1 MVVDVDALSDAE
13 LRTKLLEFGFPV
25 MPITGTT
32 RKVMAKK
39 LKMLLENKNKIGDGS
54 TRRSMG
60 KYSSEEDSDVEVVS
74 AKKKENRRATM
85 ATPPVM
91 QPPPPA
97 ASVVQD
103 EFDTGS
109 DSESDLVTNSYRS
122 SPTKPGD
129 DSGGIRDYFTRESP
143 SKNLSRSSDISYG
156 GTSQSLSESR
166 YNSPSLASDYANDR
180 LNQIRNRLSLNVP
193 SSYER
198 PTSSYTSTL
207 DKEETPFL
215 SHFTRRLSA
224 LSSSQKND
232 DYKNDIIKEH
242 DANGSTSLYAR
253 SPMGSYRS
261 TASRPTASAYGFKIN
276 QPQKNSHWSQGNAFI
291 KNNVVSFAVLAGAA
305 LFFIFL
311 AIAYLG
317 MRSDTSVIP
326 SDAVVPYCIP
336 NDHSS
341 KKGVNCL
348 LREEAPDAFN
358 LLSIIRGELHRRAVD
373 AKCNGHLHHRTH
385 MTEDDIV
392 KFCLT
397 NFHTKED
404 QVKRDLTNIEILIFN
419 NPEWHLSVL
428 ILDQDRDTVTGED
441 IARDMEQVIFNR
453 DVKSTVALIQLKPD
467 LPWSCTLYN
476 GVKVA
481 ITASIVIIAF
491 TVALYGSKWLYKRYT
506 QYEHRQRMEL
516 TQMVER
522 ILELLQQACVSDGA
536 TEDGEH
542 GKEKLWQKAIQ
553 FINENESRVR
563 TEVQEV
569 KGEPFEVWRWIGS
582 SNLSSSRCEY
592 RTGRRIVD
600 VQYLINETLKFPH
613 KKMRFCENTDVEV
626 QSELREGFRSIL
638 LLYCKNCKKEHA
650 VCTEDPGLD
659 TMNVNVAFIS
669 GIISLGLSLYHLNEL
684 CNFLQIP
691 TVSGKEYNIYLDEIF
706 EVYKDSTKD
715 SESNIS
721 ENILRTS
728 TPNKEDDI
736 LTSIL
741 PDFDESGT
749 DSTAMILRSSVLTP
763 SQKKEDEFLKRLA
776 KTPEQIQRLAE
787 ETRNQK
793 DSPIWI
799 EERKIRLTA
808 SNFGKVC
815 KLRPSTNKDKVAE
828 TLSPP
833 GSPNT
838 AGPASWQ
845 GQAFETDA
853 GAVNSLP
860 CSPTTCLKV
869 RGITEEGGGAS
880 KARLDEAREAVLL
893 KCAHRCRILHCQADQ
908 NTGCV
913 YLKYAGH
920 LVTVKYLRLE
930 RYMQRF
936 PNSPASGPPFLNS
949 LTPAFN

>member
-1 MVVDVDALSDAE
+1 
-13 LRTKLLEFGFPV
+13 
-25 MPITGTT
+25 
-32 RKVMAKK
+32 
-39 LKMLLENKNKIGDGS
+39 
-54 TRRSMG
+54 
-60 KYSSEEDSDVEVVS
+60 
-74 AKKKENRRATM
+74 M

-97 ASVVQD
+97 ASVGRSRKSTRLNDTADTRISSSPPKREVKTSSFSSTTTTRTKILRPTTVQD

-122 SPTKPGD
+122 SPTKSGD
-129 DSGGIRDYFTRESP
+129 ESGGNREYFTRESP
-143 SKNLSRSSDISYG
+143 SKNLSRSLDIS
-156 GTSQSLSESR
+156 SQSLSESR

-193 SSYER
+193 SSYEKT
-198 PTSSYTSTL
+198 TSSYSSPL

-215 SHFTRRLSA
+215 SHFTRRLSV
-224 LSSSQKND
+224 LSSSQKTD

-242 DANGSTSLYAR
+242 DTNGSTSLYAR

-261 TASRPTASAYGFKIN
+261 TTSRPAASPYGFKIN
-276 QPQKNSHWSQGNAFI
+276 QSQTNSHWSQGNALI

-317 MRSDTSVIP
+317 MRSDTSVVP

-348 LREEAPDAFN
+348 LKEEAADAFN
-358 LLSIIRGELHRRAVD
+358 LLSIIRRELHRRAVD
-373 AKCNGHLHHRTH
+373 AECNGHIYQRTH

-397 NFHTKED
+397 NFHAKED
-404 QVKRDLTNIEILIFN
+404 QVKRDLSNIEILIFN

-428 ILDQDRDTVTGED
+428 ILDEDRDTVTGDD

-453 DVKSTVALIQLKPD
+453 DVKTIVALIQSKPD

-481 ITASIVIIAF
+481 ITASLVVIALTI
-491 TVALYGSKWLYKRYT
+491 ALYGSKWIYKRYKR
-506 QYEHRQRMEL
+506 YEHRQRMEL
-516 TQMVER
+516 TNMVER
-522 ILELLQQACVSDGA
+522 ILELLQQARVSDGG

-542 GKEKLWQKAIQ
+542 SFVVINHVRDMILPVTDRKSKEKLWQKAIQ

-582 SNLSSSRCEY
+582 SSLSNSR
-592 RTGRRIVD
+592 
-600 VQYLINETLKFPH
+600 
-613 KKMRFCENTDVEV
+613 
-626 QSELREGFRSIL
+626 
-638 LLYCKNCKKEHA
+638 
-650 VCTEDPGLD
+650 
-659 TMNVNVAFIS
+659 
-669 GIISLGLSLYHLNEL
+669 
-684 CNFLQIP
+684 
-691 TVSGKEYNIYLDEIF
+691 
-706 EVYKDSTKD
+706 
-715 SESNIS
+715 
-721 ENILRTS
+721 
-728 TPNKEDDI
+728 
-736 LTSIL
+736 
-741 PDFDESGT
+741 
-749 DSTAMILRSSVLTP
+749 
-763 SQKKEDEFLKRLA
+763 
-776 KTPEQIQRLAE
+776 
-787 ETRNQK
+787 
-793 DSPIWI
+793 
-799 EERKIRLTA
+799 
-808 SNFGKVC
+808 
-815 KLRPSTNKDKVAE
+815 
-828 TLSPP
+828 SPP
-833 GSPNT
+833 GSPST
-838 AGPASWQ
+838 VGPASWQ
-845 GQAFETDA
+845 GQAFETEA

-880 KARLDEAREAVLL
+880 KARLDEAREAVLS

-908 NTGCV
+908 NTSCV
-913 YLKYAGH
+913 YLKCASTGDAAVAYRNLHGWWYAGR

-936 PNSPASGPPFLNS
+936 PNSPASGPPFLIS
-949 LTPAFN
+949 LTPASD